1 MRTAKDF
8 VFRVWTQNKMYH
20 PMGWCGVCEALTYD
34 NDIIMQWTGLL
45 DKNGKEIFEGDIMNF
60 KSDKWSGDGYLCGTV
75 GFHPENARVVE
86 WDNCQFKLNNFI
98 VAGEIGTYE
107 VIGNIYEHSN
117 LLKEGEPK

>member
-1 MRTAKDF
+1 MRTAKDYAF
-8 VFRVWTQNKMYH
+8 EVWLNGVMYPCEH
-20 PMGWCGVCEALTYD
+20 FIQVAACGETGA
-34 NDIIMQWTGLL
+34 IIRQWTGLL
-45 DKNGKEIFEGDIMNF
+45 DKNGKKIFEGDIMNF

-98 VAGEIGTYE
+98 VAGEIGIYE
-107 VIGNIYEHSN
+107 VIGNIYENSN